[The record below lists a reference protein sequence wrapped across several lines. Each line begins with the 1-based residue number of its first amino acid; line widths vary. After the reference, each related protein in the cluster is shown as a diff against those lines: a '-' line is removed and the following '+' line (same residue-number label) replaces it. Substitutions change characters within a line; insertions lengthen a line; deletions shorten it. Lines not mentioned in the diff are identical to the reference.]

1 MHRAAREC
9 EKTVRSR
16 LRVAVTNAFWARKN
30 AYLFRFL
37 RAAREPSRPFVPV
50 RAVSGAREK
59 QWRDGG
65 GQHWRRDG
73 GQHWRGRLVRRE
85 LTCRPRAYLS
95 GRSGPAPA
103 PAPAREK
110 AGREKKQGSRAR
122 GKRNIFTRWQWKQW
136 KLCQP
141 VWWWVREKH
150 QACVEV
156 GV

>member
-110 AGREKKQGSRAR
+110 AHSGGSGYLLRVLHTTPRPTDRPAGRQAGRQAGATSWP
-122 GKRNIFTRWQWKQW
+122 RW
-136 KLCQP
+136 
-141 VWWWVREKH
+141 R
-150 QACVEV
+150 
-156 GV
+156 